1 MAVLGNLLLS
11 IFVGAIIGFLIG
23 CAIIGLMD
31 LYDMYKTMKRDR
43 GTTGKRGPV
52 GRRSGIAALFRR
64 R

>member
-43 GTTGKRGPV
+43 GTIGKR
-52 GRRSGIAALFRR
+52 
-64 R
+64 

>member
-23 CAIIGLMD
+23 CAIIGLD

-43 GTTGKRGPV
+43 GTTGKR
-52 GRRSGIAALFRR
+52 
-64 R
+64 